1 MENHLFNMKFAVK
14 ELERNAKKAE
24 KEEKIEK
31 LKCKKAIAKGNME
44 VARIHAENAI
54 RQKNQS
60 LNYLRMSARVDAVV
74 SRVQT
79 AVTTRKVTTSMQGVV
94 RAMDAAMKSLN
105 LEKISGLMDKFEKQF
120 EDLDVQSSYMENTM
134 SQTTTTAVPQND
146 VDNLMHAVADEA
158 GIELNMELPRGE
170 TESIASSQ
178 VSQEQDELTA
188 RLARLRQQWFNT
200 IPQKYRMY
208 RSFNVCLYIH
218 FHLSQFEHFCNNL
231 TKN

>member
-1 MENHLFNMKFAVK
+1 MSLSSMENHLFNMKFAVK
-14 ELERNAKKAE
+14 ELERNAKRAE
-24 KEEKIEK
+24 KEEKAEK

-60 LNYLRMSARVDAVV
+60 LNYLRMGARVDAVV
-74 SRVQT
+74 SRVQS

-146 VDNLMHAVADEA
+146 VDQLMHAVADEA
-158 GIELNMELPRGE
+158 GLELNMELPRGE
-170 TESIASSQ
+170 TESIASTQ

-188 RLARLRQQWFNT
+188 RLARLRQQ
-200 IPQKYRMY
+200 
-208 RSFNVCLYIH
+208 
-218 FHLSQFEHFCNNL
+218 
-231 TKN
+231 

>member
-1 MENHLFNMKFAVK
+1 VLLAGIRYYLEDNSTPKMSLSSMENHLFNMKFAVK
-14 ELERNAKKAE
+14 ELERNAKRAE
-24 KEEKIEK
+24 KEEKAEK

-60 LNYLRMSARVDAVV
+60 LNYLRMGARVDAVV
-74 SRVQT
+74 SRVQS

-146 VDNLMHAVADEA
+146 VDQLMHAVADEA
-158 GIELNMELPRGE
+158 GLELNMELPRGE
-170 TESIASSQ
+170 TESIASTQ

-188 RLARLRQQWFNT
+188 RLARLRQQ
-200 IPQKYRMY
+200 
-208 RSFNVCLYIH
+208 
-218 FHLSQFEHFCNNL
+218 
-231 TKN
+231 